1 VLTRYINL
9 NNFIKINYIGIINM
23 IKLVLLLLAFINHKK
38 NLLMSHNNLN
48 ERWDTIIKINT
59 NIQIKTQGYDQR
71 YNESFNYT
79 ELYKFN
85 KDFRKYNLL
94 KILEDKKIST
104 EHKLK
109 LINNKSTYNTNLSEG
124 GLFKDWN
131 FTM

>member
-1 VLTRYINL
+1 
-9 NNFIKINYIGIINM
+9 M

>member
-1 VLTRYINL
+1 
-9 NNFIKINYIGIINM
+9 M

-48 ERWDTIIKINT
+48 ERWNTIIKINT

-79 ELYKFN
+79 ELYKFSKN
-85 KDFRKYNLL
+85 FRKYNLL

>member
-1 VLTRYINL
+1 
-9 NNFIKINYIGIINM
+9 M
-23 IKLVLLLLAFINHKK
+23 IKLLLLLLAFVNHKRD
-38 NLLMSHNNLN
+38 LIMSIDSQN
-48 ERWDTIIKINT
+48 ERWTTMIKINT
-59 NIQIKTQGYDQR
+59 NYTIRGYDQR

-79 ELYKFN
+79 ELYKYN
-85 KDFRKYNLL
+85 ENFRKYNLL

-109 LINNKSTYNTNLSEG
+109 LINNELVYNSNLSQG

>member
-1 VLTRYINL
+1 
-9 NNFIKINYIGIINM
+9 M
-23 IKLVLLLLAFINHKK
+23 LAFINHKK

-48 ERWDTIIKINT
+48 ERWNTIIKINT
-59 NIQIKTQGYDQR
+59 NYTINGYDQR

-79 ELYKFN
+79 ELHKFN
-85 KDFRKYNLL
+85 ENFRKYNLL

-109 LINNKSTYNTNLSEG
+109 LINNKSSYNTNLSEG